1 MHAVNHSKP
10 VATGVDSRTIYRVG
24 LIGAGIQF
32 SSSPRIHMD
41 EAASIG
47 LNYSYELF
55 DLDEQPNGA
64 AALPGLLDAAQ
75 KQGFAGLNI
84 TFPCKQSV
92 LPLLDDLSADAATLQ
107 SVNTV
112 VFRDGKRYGHNTD
125 WWGFA
130 ESFRRGLPDAALGKV
145 VLVGAGG
152 AGSAAAY
159 AASQLGVESLVIH
172 DSNHSRAQQLAMRM
186 AAHFPRGKVWA
197 ERDLVAALQT
207 ADGAINATPMGME
220 KLPGMALPSD
230 CIKPPLW
237 VADIVYVPLYTELL
251 ELAVSRGCRVLNGG
265 GMAVLQAARAFY
277 LFCGHTPD
285 HTRMLARFDSQV
297 VRAR

>member
-1 MHAVNHSKP
+1 MNQNAP
-10 VATGVDSRTIYRVG
+10 AAAGIDSRTIYRVG
-24 LIGAGIQF
+24 LIGAGIQY

-55 DLDEQPNGA
+55 DLDQQTDGA
-64 AALPGLLDAAQ
+64 AALPRFLDAAQ
-75 KQGFAGLNI
+75 QQGFAGVNI

-92 LPLLDDLSADAATLQ
+92 LPLLDDLSADANTLQ

-130 ESFRRGLPDAALGKV
+130 ESFRRGLPDVALGKV
-145 VLVGAGG
+145 VLIGAGG

-159 AASQLGVESLVIH
+159 AASKLGVKSLVIH
-172 DSNHSRAQQLAMRM
+172 DSDPSRAQQLATRM
-186 AAHFPRGKVWA
+186 AAHFPPGHVWA
-197 ERDLVAALQT
+197 ERDLVAALQA
-207 ADGAINATPMGME
+207 ADGVINATPIGME
-220 KLPGMALPSD
+220 KLPGMAIPAA
-230 CIKPPLW
+230 CIQPPLW

-251 ELAVSRGCRVLNGG
+251 ELALARGCRVLNGG

-297 VRAR
+297 MRAR